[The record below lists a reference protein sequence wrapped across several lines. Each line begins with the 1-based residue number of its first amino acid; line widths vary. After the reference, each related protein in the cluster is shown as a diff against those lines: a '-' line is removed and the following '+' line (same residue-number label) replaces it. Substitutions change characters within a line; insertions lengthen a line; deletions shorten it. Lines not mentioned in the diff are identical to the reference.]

1 MYRIYIRMD
10 IGLGFLNQ
18 YGNKTFKTEKSAW
31 DEVKRLKK
39 NGELLNFKLGSGR
52 IKVLKD

>member
-1 MYRIYIRMD
+1 MYRIYIRMN

-31 DEVKRLKK
+31 DEVQRLKQ
-39 NGELLNFKLGSGR
+39 NGELQDCK